1 MDRGRLKKQKEKLS
15 RKKSLA
21 HERPAC
27 PLLRN
32 KDRKAPPLPLP
43 TGLSAFSKEQQLL
56 LVVSSAPSSS
66 VSPGFEPLFPKLPP
80 EERRMALQYI
90 SHSDPAE
97 RQARILRVQQSAPVS
112 AMDSLPKIPKISTN
126 IDKGKGH
133 VFGYEGQSSIV
144 PNMQNKAISVC
155 NSSPPIF
162 SRNANDLSDISDHEV
177 SSSLSPIGL
186 TVFRVGSSSGVPLY
200 GTRIDVVAKRK
211 VVWDHLAAMAVTRD
225 EVWLLT
231 GDFNE
236 LLSND
241 DKLGG
246 SIRSEDVLLERIAR
260 CRRELSKW
268 KRSTKLNSRDR
279 IQRLTDSL
287 EAEIAKV
294 DPDAE
299 TMWTLRKD
307 LTLAYRDE
315 ELFWRQLNREEWL
328 FYLCYFF
335 SFVLFLLVF

>member
-1 MDRGRLKKQKEKLS
+1 RIYPIPNPNPGLE
-15 RKKSLA
+15 KSLA

-66 VSPGFEPLFPKLPP
+66 VSPGVEPLFPKLPP

-200 GTRIDVVAKRK
+200 GTRIDGKKGEYAPNVGR
-211 VVWDHLAAMAVTRD
+211 DCLLTRD
-225 EVWLLT
+225 CLLLMVEKLYYGTLSSQLQPSKMKRVRLMVALLKEKQLAMLMIIQQNHQKLILLRWLP
-231 GDFNE
+231 
-236 LLSND
+236 
-241 DKLGG
+241 
-246 SIRSEDVLLERIAR
+246 I
-260 CRRELSKW
+260 
-268 KRSTKLNSRDR
+268 
-279 IQRLTDSL
+279 
-287 EAEIAKV
+287 
-294 DPDAE
+294 
-299 TMWTLRKD
+299 
-307 LTLAYRDE
+307 
-315 ELFWRQLNREEWL
+315 
-328 FYLCYFF
+328 
-335 SFVLFLLVF
+335 